1 MQKQLSK
8 YGLSDTPTAWVGIG
22 QLCYEDYRKNAVC
35 SRAQCID
42 IFSGIAGDMVQG
54 ANLYAL
60 KGKSWVYD
68 VWMRGD
74 MHRIS
79 DVQIPW
85 TAMVLSGSVGM
96 ISTAGNDTGDLQEL
110 EMQWLEYGCV
120 PSFELTWESAS
131 KLQDSNVTSLYSSGA
146 QPVEGYHHFLLAAVG
161 RGAGSN
167 GGPRAMRAHHIVRR
181 CGPRPI

>member
-22 QLCYEDYRKNAVC
+22 QLCHEDYRKNAVC

-79 DVQIPW
+79 DGADP
-85 TAMVLSGSVGM
+85 L
-96 ISTAGNDTGDLQEL
+96 
-110 EMQWLEYGCV
+110 
-120 PSFELTWESAS
+120 
-131 KLQDSNVTSLYSSGA
+131 DSHGA
-146 QPVEGYHHFLLAAVG
+146 E
-161 RGAGSN
+161 RK
-167 GGPRAMRAHHIVRR
+167 RR
-181 CGPRPI
+181 HDFHCRQ